1 MKWGEEFSSDR
12 IHRCFA
18 QTILAALSRK
28 VVMHVAIRLK
38 FTSAN
43 KLASFFVYQ

>member
-1 MKWGEEFSSDR
+1 MKWGEEFSYDWV
-12 IHRCFA
+12 HRCFA

-28 VVMHVAIRLK
+28 VLIHVAIRLK

-43 KLASFFVYQ
+43 KAASFFVYQ